1 MLRSSEP
8 WERDSTARLAG
19 ISVGNDPA
27 GDRTQDLR
35 IKSPLLY
42 QLSYRVGRGE
52 TSLHSYTCTSVPHLV
67 QHATR
72 QTVGQTVGPATHS
85 VATLEELPHG
95 LPSRVSGHRDKL
107 PTITA

>member
-42 QLSYRVGRGE
+42 QLSYRVERTKPRPG
-52 TSLHSYTCTSVPHLV
+52 TPL
-67 QHATR
+67 R
-72 QTVGQTVGPATHS
+72 QARYARPGPALFRKYAAPRRRSTS
-85 VATLEELPHG
+85 PQK
-95 LPSRVSGHRDKL
+95 RRGHRSNVGGADE
-107 PTITA
+107 PGR